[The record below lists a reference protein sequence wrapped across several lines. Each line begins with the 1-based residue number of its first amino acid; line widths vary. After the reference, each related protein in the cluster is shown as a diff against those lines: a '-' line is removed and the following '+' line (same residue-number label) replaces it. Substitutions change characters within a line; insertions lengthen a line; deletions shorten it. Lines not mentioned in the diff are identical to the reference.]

1 METTSTPDASPGPG
15 EASADGLGLL
25 LHDAAELAHELL
37 LLPSPARTA
46 FLEELYAFMAGL
58 NRRAVEAVAPSAGPA
73 EAQGTAAEEAAE
85 REAERLLAAL
95 AWQLWR
101 VVGPAA
107 RAGTAA
113 GREPAAGPGTGPAPT
128 PAVAPAPPQAR
139 PGGEGDTADRAPGG
153 DGPGD
158 TPPGATEATD
168 GADSDDSV
176 DAEPPAEP
184 AQPAPPTASTE
195 SAQSTDRTGPTDE
208 EPAEQD
214 GQAEHG
220 GQAGPEPSSEAEP
233 LAAFTA
239 RLAAISA
246 AHPDLRHGSELRNDA
261 DTPDPAGLWLRLH
274 LAVLK
279 IPAERVAV
287 RRAEL
292 TEAALLLDVVVE
304 GGPDVLVPA
313 LPGVFEE
320 AFVVPL
326 DVPESGEPS
335 EADRAE
341 VRTVLDDAEV
351 PEPEEARVLP
361 WAVRIAQA
369 RRLLA
374 VDRTLGGYAE
384 NNVPWSRA
392 QAERLPQAWTA
403 KLSSLSKVRGAATVA
418 RSAQKLDATL
428 GRLCH
433 EDPAQRGSWWWEW
446 RSRVS
451 ALLEAPAAALGR
463 RAASP
468 EEIAD
473 WNMEYWAKWC
483 TGNALHRS
491 DQARTVLWVLTTP
504 LAPPTEASERGRLLL
519 GHAPTGR

>member
-1 METTSTPDASPGPG
+1 MRGF
-15 EASADGLGLL
+15 
-25 LHDAAELAHELL
+25 AELAHELL
-37 LLPSPARTA
+37 LLPSASRTA
-46 FLEELYAFMAGL
+46 FLEELYGFMGGL
-58 NRRAVEAVAPSAGPA
+58 NRRAVEAVAPSGRPAATGTTVTEA
-73 EAQGTAAEEAAE
+73 EAKAE

-101 VVGPAA
+101 VVGTAA
-107 RAGTAA
+107 RAGTAV
-113 GREPAAGPGTGPAPT
+113 GTGT
-128 PAVAPAPPQAR
+128 GSAPALAAAPVPAGVRPGGVR
-139 PGGEGDTADRAPGG
+139 PGGEGATADRAPGG
-153 DGPGD
+153 GPADDGSGGGRQSAAAAAGVSAGP
-158 TPPGATEATD
+158 AATD
-168 GADSDDSV
+168 GADTTDSV
-176 DAEPPAEP
+176 YTDPPAEP
-184 AQPAPPTASTE
+184 TGSTG
-195 SAQSTDRTGPTDE
+195 STDPTGPADPTDE
-208 EPAEQD
+208 EPAEQ
-214 GQAEHG
+214 
-220 GQAGPEPSSEAEP
+220 AGPAPSSEEPSSEEPSSEEPPSEEAPLEEAP

-239 RLAAISA
+239 RLAAVAA
-246 AHPDLRHGSELRNDA
+246 AHPDLRNDTELRNDT
-261 DTPDPAGLWLRLH
+261 DSTDPAGLWLRLH

-279 IPAERVAV
+279 IPAERVAA

-292 TEAALLLDVVVE
+292 AEAALLLDEVVE
-304 GGPDVLVPA
+304 GARTCSSRPCRGCSRRRSSSRWTYRV
-313 LPGVFEE
+313 
-320 AFVVPL
+320 
-326 DVPESGEPS
+326 GEPA
-335 EADRAE
+335 EADRVELRA
-341 VRTVLDDAEV
+341 VLDDAEV
-351 PEPEEARVLP
+351 PEQEEERVLP

-403 KLSSLSKVRGAATVA
+403 KLSSLSKVRGATTVA

-433 EDPAQRGSWWWEW
+433 EDPAHRGSWWWEW

-473 WNMEYWAKWC
+473 WSMEYWTRWC
-483 TGNALHRS
+483 TGNAVHRG

-504 LAPPTEASERGRLLL
+504 LAPPTDASERGRLLL

>member
-1 METTSTPDASPGPG
+1 METTNAPDAGPGPE
-15 EASADGLGLL
+15 EASADGLDLL

-37 LLPSPARTA
+37 LLPSAARTA
-46 FLEELYAFMAGL
+46 FLEELHGFMAGL
-58 NRRAVEAVAPSAGPA
+58 SRRAVEAVAPSGGPA
-73 EAQGTAAEEAAE
+73 AAEGTVAEAAAE
-85 REAERLLAAL
+85 REAEQLLAAL

-101 VVGPAA
+101 AVGTAV

-113 GREPAAGPGTGPAPT
+113 GRVPAAGPGTGSPT
-128 PAVAPAPPQAR
+128 VSAPAALSAEVR
-139 PGGEGDTADRAPGG
+139 PGGEGTPTDRAPGG
-153 DGPGD
+153 GPGGD
-158 TPPGATEATD
+158 GTD
-168 GADSDDSV
+168 GGPPKAPPAADEADSTDPV
-176 DAEPPAEP
+176 YAEPPAE
-184 AQPAPPTASTE
+184 ATKTAEPTERTESTE
-195 SAQSTDRTGPTDE
+195 RTEPTDE
-208 EPAEQD
+208 PPAEQD
-214 GQAEHG
+214 GP
-220 GQAGPEPSSEAEP
+220 AGPAPASEEEP

-246 AHPDLRHGSELRNDA
+246 AHPDHRHDPDLRNDA
-261 DTPDPAGLWLRLH
+261 DTTDPAGLWLRLH
-274 LAVLK
+274 LSVLK
-279 IPAERVAV
+279 IPAERVAA

-292 TEAALLLDVVVE
+292 AEAALLLDVVVE
-304 GGPDVLVPA
+304 AGQDVLVPA
-313 LPGVFEE
+313 LPGLFEE

-326 DVPESGEPS
+326 DVPESGEPAG
-335 EADRAE
+335 ADRVE
-341 VRTVLDDAEV
+341 VRAVLDDADV
-351 PEPEEARVLP
+351 PEAEEARVLP

-403 KLSSLSKVRGAATVA
+403 KLSSLSKARGAATVA

-473 WNMEYWAKWC
+473 WNMEYWTKWC

-504 LAPPTEASERGRLLL
+504 LAPPTDASERGRLLL